1 MNEIYNIRKLES
13 LKEYLNQ
20 RMVSPRL
27 LNNPRIYEILDE
39 ISDEFSLIFLDEEM
53 KKILDEQLLVEKDG
67 TLRYL
72 KDNKRVKIK
81 RNPSGIETIKEA
93 FDKKDSSVISEKR
106 LFDNGG
112 IEYLYEI
119 REGNLSWEDFENNI
133 DFIPSKKIRYTRDS
147 TMLNFLTKEEIGKF
161 VVKEHLIQQVP
172 YMLQNLK
179 LTRKNLSRVLNG
191 GTKIDDLCGFLTNS
205 QAEFDTIKELFNEND
220 ESKGQEEIF
229 KTYCSNNRRFQ
240 LPTTY
245 ENAVAKRLGI
255 SIEMA
260 R

>member
-53 KKILDEQLLVEKDG
+53 KRILDEQILVEKDG
-67 TLRYL
+67 TLRYF

-81 RNPSGIETIKEA
+81 RNSSGIEIIKEA
-93 FDKKDSSVISEKR
+93 FNKKDSSVISEKR
-106 LFDNGG
+106 LFDIDG
-112 IEYLYEI
+112 IEDLYEI
-119 REGNLSWEDFENNI
+119 REGSLNWEDFTNNI
-133 DFIPSKKIRYTRDS
+133 DFISSKKIKYTRDNA
-147 TMLNFLTKEEIGKF
+147 MFNFIIKEEIEKF
-161 VVKEHLIQQVP
+161 HVKKYLIQQVP

-179 LTRKNLSRVLNG
+179 LSRKQLSRLVGNNG
-191 GTKIDDLCGFLTNS
+191 NKIDDLCRFLTNS
-205 QAEFDTIKELFNEND
+205 QAEFDTLKELFSED
-220 ESKGQEEIF
+220 KDREQEEIF
-229 KTYCSNNRRFQ
+229 KTYCSYNKRFQ
-240 LPTTY
+240 LQAIY
-245 ENAVAKRLGI
+245 EDAVAKRLGT
-255 SIEMA
+255 SIEIA

>member
-53 KKILDEQLLVEKDG
+53 KRILDEQILVEKDG
-67 TLRYL
+67 TLRYF

-81 RNPSGIETIKEA
+81 RNSSGIETIKEA

-161 VVKEHLIQQVP
+161 VVKKHFIQQVP

-179 LTRKNLSRVLNG
+179 LTRKNLSKILNG
-191 GTKIDDLCGFLTNS
+191 STKIDDLCEFLTNN
-205 QAEFDTIKELFNEND
+205 QAEFDTIKELFNEN

>member
-53 KKILDEQLLVEKDG
+53 KRILDEQILVEKDG
-67 TLRYL
+67 TLRYF

-81 RNPSGIETIKEA
+81 RNSSGIETIKEA

-106 LFDNGG
+106 LFDNDG

-119 REGNLSWEDFENNI
+119 REGNLSWEDFERNI

-147 TMLNFLTKEEIGKF
+147 TMFNFLTKEEIGKF
-161 VVKEHLIQQVP
+161 VVKKHLIQQVP

-179 LTRKNLSRVLNG
+179 LTRKNLSRILNG
-191 GTKIDDLCGFLTNS
+191 GTKIDDLCEFLTNN
-205 QAEFDTIKELFNEND
+205 QAEFDTIKELFNEN

-240 LPTTY
+240 LPTIY

>member
-1 MNEIYNIRKLES
+1 MNEIYNIRKLEN

-20 RMVSPRL
+20 RMVSPKL

-39 ISDEFSLIFLDEEM
+39 ISDEFCIIFLDEEM
-53 KKILDEQLLVEKDG
+53 RGILDEQLLVEKDG
-67 TLRYL
+67 TLRYF

-81 RNPSGIETIKEA
+81 RNSSGIETIKEA

-119 REGNLSWEDFENNI
+119 REGNLSWEDFERNI

-179 LTRKNLSRVLNG
+179 LTRKNLSRILNG
-191 GTKIDDLCGFLTNS
+191 STKIDDLCEFLTNN
-205 QAEFDTIKELFNEND
+205 QAEFDTIKELFNEN

-229 KTYCSNNRRFQ
+229 KTYCSNNKRFQ

>member
-53 KKILDEQLLVEKDG
+53 KRILDEQILVEKDG
-67 TLRYL
+67 TLRYF

-81 RNPSGIETIKEA
+81 RNSSGIETIKEA

-106 LFDNGG
+106 LFDNDG

-119 REGNLSWEDFENNI
+119 REGNLSWEDFERNI

-147 TMLNFLTKEEIGKF
+147 TMLNFIMKEEIGKF

-205 QAEFDTIKELFNEND
+205 QAEFDTIKELFNEN

-255 SIEMA
+255 SVEMA

>member
-20 RMVSPRL
+20 RMIPPRL
-27 LNNPRIYEILDE
+27 LNNPRIYEILDG
-39 ISDEFSLIFLDEEM
+39 ISDEFSLVFLDEEM

-106 LFDNGG
+106 LFDNDG

-119 REGNLSWEDFENNI
+119 REGNLNWEDFENNI
-133 DFIPSKKIRYTRDS
+133 DFIPSKKIRYTRDT
-147 TMLNFLTKEEIGKF
+147 TMFNFIKKEEIGPF
-161 VVKEHLIQQVP
+161 VVKKYLIQHVQ
-172 YMLQNLK
+172 YMLQNIK
-179 LTRKNLSRVLNG
+179 LGRKDLLRIGNN
-191 GTKIDDLCGFLTNS
+191 GTKIDDLCEFLTNS
-205 QAEFDTIKELFNEND
+205 QAEFDTLKELFSED
-220 ESKGQEEIF
+220 KDKGQEEIF
-229 KTYCSNNRRFQ
+229 KTYCNYNKRFQ

>member
-20 RMVSPRL
+20 RMIPPRL

-39 ISDEFSLIFLDEEM
+39 ISDEFSLVFLDEEM

-67 TLRYL
+67 TLRYF

-81 RNPSGIETIKEA
+81 RNSSGIETIKEA

-133 DFIPSKKIRYTRDS
+133 DFLPSKKIRYTRDS

-161 VVKEHLIQQVP
+161 IVKEHLIQQVP

-179 LTRKNLSRVLNG
+179 LTRKNLSRILNG
-191 GTKIDDLCGFLTNS
+191 STKIDDLCEFLTNN
-205 QAEFDTIKELFNEND
+205 QAEFDTIKELFNEN

-229 KTYCSNNRRFQ
+229 KIYCSNNKRFQ

>member
-1 MNEIYNIRKLES
+1 MNEIYNIRKLEN

-27 LNNPRIYEILDE
+27 LNNPRMYEILDE
-39 ISDEFSLIFLDEEM
+39 ISDEFCIIFLHEEM
-53 KKILDEQLLVEKDG
+53 RGILDEQLLVEKDG
-67 TLRYL
+67 TLRYF

-81 RNPSGIETIKEA
+81 RNSSGIETIKEA

-133 DFIPSKKIRYTRDS
+133 DCIPSKKIRYTRDS

-179 LTRKNLSRVLNG
+179 LTRKNLSRILNG
-191 GTKIDDLCGFLTNS
+191 GTKIDDLCGFLTNN
-205 QAEFDTIKELFNEND
+205 QAEFDTIKELFNEN

>member
-53 KKILDEQLLVEKDG
+53 KRILDEQILVEKDG
-67 TLRYL
+67 TLRYF

-81 RNPSGIETIKEA
+81 RNSSGIETIKEA

-119 REGNLSWEDFENNI
+119 REGNLSWEDFERNI

-147 TMLNFLTKEEIGKF
+147 TMFNFLTKEEIGKF
-161 VVKEHLIQQVP
+161 VVKKHLIQQVP

-179 LTRKNLSRVLNG
+179 LTRKNLSKILNG
-191 GTKIDDLCGFLTNS
+191 STKIDDLCEFLTNN
-205 QAEFDTIKELFNEND
+205 QAEFDTIKELFNEN

>member
-1 MNEIYNIRKLES
+1 
-13 LKEYLNQ
+13 
-20 RMVSPRL
+20 
-27 LNNPRIYEILDE
+27 
-39 ISDEFSLIFLDEEM
+39 
-53 KKILDEQLLVEKDG
+53 
-67 TLRYL
+67 
-72 KDNKRVKIK
+72 
-81 RNPSGIETIKEA
+81 
-93 FDKKDSSVISEKR
+93 
-106 LFDNGG
+106 
-112 IEYLYEI
+112 
-119 REGNLSWEDFENNI
+119 
-133 DFIPSKKIRYTRDS
+133 
-147 TMLNFLTKEEIGKF
+147 MLNFLTKEEIGKF

-179 LTRKNLSRVLNG
+179 LTRKNLSRILNG
-191 GTKIDDLCGFLTNS
+191 STKIDDLCEFLTNN
-205 QAEFDTIKELFNEND
+205 QAEFDTIKELFNEN

>member
-1 MNEIYNIRKLES
+1 MNEIYNIRKLEN

-39 ISDEFSLIFLDEEM
+39 ISDEFSIIFLNEEI
-53 KKILDEQLLVEKDG
+53 KRILDEQLLVEKDG
-67 TLRYL
+67 TLRYF

-81 RNPSGIETIKEA
+81 RNSSGIETIKEV

-119 REGNLSWEDFENNI
+119 REGNLSWEDFEKNI

-147 TMLNFLTKEEIGKF
+147 TMLNFIMKEEIGKF

-245 ENAVAKRLGI
+245 ENAVAKRLGLD
-255 SIEMA
+255 IEKIK
-260 R
+260 

>member
-1 MNEIYNIRKLES
+1 MNEIYNIRKLEN

-39 ISDEFSLIFLDEEM
+39 ISDEFSIIFLDEEM
-53 KKILDEQLLVEKDG
+53 KRILDEQLLVENDG

-81 RNPSGIETIKEA
+81 RNSSSIEIIKEA

-119 REGNLSWEDFENNI
+119 REGNLSWKDFEKNI
-133 DFIPSKKIRYTRDS
+133 DFIPSKKVRYTRDN
-147 TMLNFLTKEEIGKF
+147 TMLNFLTKEEVGKF
-161 VVKEHLIQQVP
+161 VIKEHLIQQVL
-172 YMLQNLK
+172 YMLQNIKLNRGE
-179 LTRKNLSRVLNG
+179 LTRLSNSYN
-191 GTKIDDLCGFLTNS
+191 KIDDLYQFLTNS
-205 QAEFDTIKELFNEND
+205 QAEFDTIKELFNEN

-245 ENAVAKRLGI
+245 ENVVAKRLGI

>member
-53 KKILDEQLLVEKDG
+53 KRILDEQILVEKDG
-67 TLRYL
+67 TLRYF

-81 RNPSGIETIKEA
+81 RNSSGIETIKEA

-179 LTRKNLSRVLNG
+179 LTRKNLSRILNG
-191 GTKIDDLCGFLTNS
+191 GTKIDDLCEFLTNN
-205 QAEFDTIKELFNEND
+205 QAEFDTIKELFNEN

-240 LPTTY
+240 LPTIY

>member
-1 MNEIYNIRKLES
+1 MNEIYNIRKLEN

-53 KKILDEQLLVEKDG
+53 KGILDEQLLVEKDG
-67 TLRYL
+67 TLRYF

-81 RNPSGIETIKEA
+81 RNSSGIETIKEA
-93 FDKKDSSVISEKR
+93 FDKRNSSVISEKR
-106 LFDNGG
+106 LFDVDG

-179 LTRKNLSRVLNG
+179 LTRKNLLKPV
-191 GTKIDDLCGFLTNS
+191 K
-205 QAEFDTIKELFNEND
+205 KW
-220 ESKGQEEIF
+220 
-229 KTYCSNNRRFQ
+229 
-240 LPTTY
+240 
-245 ENAVAKRLGI
+245 VMKRALVKNLY
-255 SIEMA
+255 
-260 R
+260 

>member
-53 KKILDEQLLVEKDG
+53 KRILDEQILVEKDG
-67 TLRYL
+67 TLRYF

-81 RNPSGIETIKEA
+81 RNSSGIETIKEA

-106 LFDNGG
+106 LFDNDG

-119 REGNLSWEDFENNI
+119 REGNLNWEDFENNI
-133 DFIPSKKIRYTRDS
+133 DFIPSKKIRYTRDN
-147 TMLNFLTKEEIGKF
+147 TMLNFITKEEVGKF
-161 VVKEHLIQQVP
+161 VVKEHVIQQVP

-179 LTRKNLSRVLNG
+179 LSRKDLLRIGNS

-205 QAEFDTIKELFNEND
+205 QAEFDTLKELFSED
-220 ESKGQEEIF
+220 KDKGQEEIF
-229 KTYCSNNRRFQ
+229 KTYCNYNKRFQ

-255 SIEMA
+255 NIEMA

>member
-53 KKILDEQLLVEKDG
+53 KRILDEQILVEKDG
-67 TLRYL
+67 TLRYF

-81 RNPSGIETIKEA
+81 RNSSGIETIKEA

-119 REGNLSWEDFENNI
+119 REGNLSWEDFERNI

-179 LTRKNLSRVLNG
+179 LTRKNLSRILNG
-191 GTKIDDLCGFLTNS
+191 STKIDDLCEFLTNN
-205 QAEFDTIKELFNEND
+205 QAEFDTIKELFNEN

-240 LPTTY
+240 LPTIY

>member
-20 RMVSPRL
+20 RMIPPRL
-27 LNNPRIYEILDE
+27 LNNPRIYEILDG
-39 ISDEFSLIFLDEEM
+39 ISDEFSLVFLDEEM

-106 LFDNGG
+106 LFDNDG

-119 REGNLSWEDFENNI
+119 REGNLNWEDFENNI
-133 DFIPSKKIRYTRDS
+133 DFIPSKKIRYTRDNS
-147 TMLNFLTKEEIGKF
+147 MLNFITKEEVGKF
-161 VVKEHLIQQVP
+161 VVKEHVIQQVP

-179 LTRKNLSRVLNG
+179 LTRKNLSRILNG
-191 GTKIDDLCGFLTNS
+191 GTKIDDLCGFLTNN
-205 QAEFDTIKELFNEND
+205 QAEFDTIKELFNEN

-245 ENAVAKRLGI
+245 ENAIAKRLGI
-255 SIEMA
+255 SIEKA

>member
-53 KKILDEQLLVEKDG
+53 KGILDEQLLVEKDG
-67 TLRYL
+67 TLRYF
-72 KDNKRVKIK
+72 KDNKRVKIA
-81 RNPSGIETIKEA
+81 RNSSGIEIIKEA

-147 TMLNFLTKEEIGKF
+147 TMFNFLTKEEIGQF
-161 VVKEHLIQQVP
+161 VVKKYLIQQVQ

-179 LTRKNLSRVLNG
+179 LGRKDLHRINNKS
-191 GTKIDDLCGFLTNS
+191 TKIDDLCEQLMIS
-205 QAEFDTIKELFNEND
+205 KAEFDMYKKVFCEND
-220 ESKGQEEIF
+220 STGQEEIF

-245 ENAVAKRLGI
+245 ENAVAKRLGF
-255 SIEMA
+255 SI
-260 R
+260 

>member
-1 MNEIYNIRKLES
+1 MNEIYNIRKLEN

-53 KKILDEQLLVEKDG
+53 KRILDEQILVEKDG
-67 TLRYL
+67 TLRYF

-81 RNPSGIETIKEA
+81 RNSSGIETIKEA

-119 REGNLSWEDFENNI
+119 REGNLSWEDFERNI

-179 LTRKNLSRVLNG
+179 LTRKNLSRILNG
-191 GTKIDDLCGFLTNS
+191 STKIDDLCEFLTNN
-205 QAEFDTIKELFNEND
+205 QAEFDTIKELFNEN

-229 KTYCSNNRRFQ
+229 KTYCSNNKRFQ

>member
-20 RMVSPRL
+20 RMIPPRL
-27 LNNPRIYEILDE
+27 LNNPRIYEILDG
-39 ISDEFSLIFLDEEM
+39 ISDEFSLVFLDEEM

-93 FDKKDSSVISEKR
+93 FDKRNSSVISEKR
-106 LFDNGG
+106 LFDVDG

-179 LTRKNLSRVLNG
+179 LTRKNLSRILNG
-191 GTKIDDLCGFLTNS
+191 STKIDDLCEFLTNN
-205 QAEFDTIKELFNEND
+205 QAEFDTIKELFNEN

-240 LPTTY
+240 LPTIY

>member
-1 MNEIYNIRKLES
+1 MNEIYNIRKLEN

-39 ISDEFSLIFLDEEM
+39 ISDEFSIIFLDEEM
-53 KKILDEQLLVEKDG
+53 KRILDEQLLVENDG

-81 RNPSGIETIKEA
+81 RNSSSIEIIKEA

-119 REGNLSWEDFENNI
+119 REGNLSWEDFEKNI

-179 LTRKNLSRVLNG
+179 LTRKNLSRILNG
-191 GTKIDDLCGFLTNS
+191 STKIDDLCEFLTNN
-205 QAEFDTIKELFNEND
+205 QAEFDTIKELFNEN

>member
-53 KKILDEQLLVEKDG
+53 KRILDEQILVEKDG
-67 TLRYL
+67 TLRYF

-81 RNPSGIETIKEA
+81 RNSSGIETIKEA

-161 VVKEHLIQQVP
+161 VVKKHLIQQVP

-179 LTRKNLSRVLNG
+179 LTRKNLSKILNG
-191 GTKIDDLCGFLTNS
+191 STKIDDLCEFLTNN
-205 QAEFDTIKELFNEND
+205 QAEFDTIKELFNEN

>member
-53 KKILDEQLLVEKDG
+53 KGILDEQLLVEKDG
-67 TLRYL
+67 TLRYF

-81 RNPSGIETIKEA
+81 RNSSGIETIKEA

-179 LTRKNLSRVLNG
+179 LTRKNLSRILNG
-191 GTKIDDLCGFLTNS
+191 GTKIDDLCEFLTNN
-205 QAEFDTIKELFNEND
+205 QAEFDTIKELFNEN

-240 LPTTY
+240 LPTIY

>member
-53 KKILDEQLLVEKDG
+53 KRILDEQILVEKDG
-67 TLRYL
+67 TLRYF

-81 RNPSGIETIKEA
+81 RNSSGIETIKEA

-119 REGNLSWEDFENNI
+119 REGNLSWEDFERNI

-147 TMLNFLTKEEIGKF
+147 TMFNFLTKEEIGKF
-161 VVKEHLIQQVP
+161 VVKKHLIQQVP

-179 LTRKNLSRVLNG
+179 LTRKNLSKILNG
-191 GTKIDDLCGFLTNS
+191 STKIDDLCEFLINN
-205 QAEFDTIKELFNEND
+205 QAEFDTIKELFNEN

>member
-1 MNEIYNIRKLES
+1 MNEIYNIRKLEN

-53 KKILDEQLLVEKDG
+53 KGILDEQLLVEKDG

-119 REGNLSWEDFENNI
+119 REGNLSWEDFERNI

-161 VVKEHLIQQVP
+161 IVKEHLIQQVP

-179 LTRKNLSRVLNG
+179 LTRKNLSRILNG
-191 GTKIDDLCGFLTNS
+191 GTKIDDLCEFLTNN
-205 QAEFDTIKELFNEND
+205 QAEFDTIKELFNEN

>member
-53 KKILDEQLLVEKDG
+53 KRILDEQILVEKDE
-67 TLRYL
+67 TLRYF

-81 RNPSGIETIKEA
+81 RNSSGIETIKEA

-119 REGNLSWEDFENNI
+119 REGNLSWEDFERNI

-179 LTRKNLSRVLNG
+179 LTRKNLSRILNG
-191 GTKIDDLCGFLTNS
+191 STKIDDLCEFLTNN
-205 QAEFDTIKELFNEND
+205 QAEFDTIKELFNEN

-240 LPTTY
+240 LPTIY

>member
-53 KKILDEQLLVEKDG
+53 KRILDEQILVEKDG
-67 TLRYL
+67 TLRYF

-81 RNPSGIETIKEA
+81 RNSSGIETIKEA

-119 REGNLSWEDFENNI
+119 REGNLSWEDFERNI

-179 LTRKNLSRVLNG
+179 LTRKNLSRILNG
-191 GTKIDDLCGFLTNS
+191 STKIDDLCEFLTNN
-205 QAEFDTIKELFNEND
+205 QAEFDTIKELFNEN

-229 KTYCSNNRRFQ
+229 KTYCSNNKRFQ

>member
-53 KKILDEQLLVEKDG
+53 KRILDEQILVEKDG
-67 TLRYL
+67 TLRYF

-81 RNPSGIETIKEA
+81 RNSSGIETIKEA

-106 LFDNGG
+106 LFDNDG

-119 REGNLSWEDFENNI
+119 REGNLSWEDFERNI

-147 TMLNFLTKEEIGKF
+147 TMLNFIMKEEIGKF

-245 ENAVAKRLGI
+245 ENAVAKRLGLD
-255 SIEMA
+255 IEKIK
-260 R
+260 

>member
-1 MNEIYNIRKLES
+1 MNEIYNIRKLEN

-53 KKILDEQLLVEKDG
+53 KGILDEQLLVEKDG
-67 TLRYL
+67 TLRYF

-81 RNPSGIETIKEA
+81 RNSSGIETIKEA

-106 LFDNGG
+106 LFDNDG

-119 REGNLSWEDFENNI
+119 REGNLNWEDFENNI
-133 DFIPSKKIRYTRDS
+133 DFIPSKKIRYTRDN
-147 TMLNFLTKEEIGKF
+147 TMLNFITKEEVGKF
-161 VVKEHLIQQVP
+161 VVKEHVIQQVP

-179 LTRKNLSRVLNG
+179 LSRKDLLRIGNS

-205 QAEFDTIKELFNEND
+205 QAEFDTLKELFSED
-220 ESKGQEEIF
+220 KDKGQEEIF
-229 KTYCSNNRRFQ
+229 KTYCNYNKRFQ

>member
-53 KKILDEQLLVEKDG
+53 KRILDEQILVEKDG
-67 TLRYL
+67 TLRYF

-81 RNPSGIETIKEA
+81 RNSSGIETIKEA

-106 LFDNGG
+106 LFDNDG

-119 REGNLSWEDFENNI
+119 REGNLSWEDFERNI

-147 TMLNFLTKEEIGKF
+147 TMFNFLTKEEIGKF
-161 VVKEHLIQQVP
+161 VVKKHLIQQVP

-179 LTRKNLSRVLNG
+179 LTRKNLSRILNS
-191 GTKIDDLCGFLTNS
+191 GTKIDDLCEFLTNN
-205 QAEFDTIKELFNEND
+205 QAEFDTIKELFNEN

-240 LPTTY
+240 LPTIY

>member
-53 KKILDEQLLVEKDG
+53 KRILDEQILVEKDG
-67 TLRYL
+67 TLRYF

-81 RNPSGIETIKEA
+81 RNSSGIETIKEA

-179 LTRKNLSRVLNG
+179 LTRKNLSRILNG
-191 GTKIDDLCGFLTNS
+191 GTKIDDLCEFL
-205 QAEFDTIKELFNEND
+205 
-220 ESKGQEEIF
+220 
-229 KTYCSNNRRFQ
+229 SNNQRTF
-240 LPTTY
+240 
-245 ENAVAKRLGI
+245 
-255 SIEMA
+255 
-260 R
+260 

>member
-1 MNEIYNIRKLES
+1 MNEIYNIRKLEN

-53 KKILDEQLLVEKDG
+53 KRILDEQILVEKDG
-67 TLRYL
+67 TLRYF

-81 RNPSGIETIKEA
+81 RNSSGIETIKEA

-179 LTRKNLSRVLNG
+179 LTRKNLSRILNG
-191 GTKIDDLCGFLTNS
+191 GTKIDDLCEFLTNN
-205 QAEFDTIKELFNEND
+205 QAEFDTIKELFNEN

-240 LPTTY
+240 LPTIY

>member
-1 MNEIYNIRKLES
+1 MNEIYNIRKLEN

-53 KKILDEQLLVEKDG
+53 KRILDEQILVEKDG
-67 TLRYL
+67 TLRYF
-72 KDNKRVKIK
+72 KDNKRVKIA
-81 RNPSGIETIKEA
+81 RNSLGIEIIKEA
-93 FDKKDSSVISEKR
+93 FDKEDSSVISEKR

-119 REGNLSWEDFENNI
+119 REGNLSWEDFEKNI

-147 TMLNFLTKEEIGKF
+147 TMLNFIMKEEIGQF
-161 VVKEHLIQQVP
+161 IVKKHLIQQVP